1 MVRTGL
7 CAARSARLIVVFGG
21 GLIATLIAAGLFGSV
36 APATAQSGYGNMF
49 GYQQPRYKRRAVQR
63 SRASDQNSANATAD
77 SNDKK
82 GKKDKKEEAKKAAPQ
97 GAVYAV
103 ISLADQHVTVYD
115 ATGRIAQSRIST
127 GMPGHPTPI
136 GLFSII
142 GKERWH
148 HSNIY
153 SGAPMPYMQR
163 ITWSGVAMH
172 TGVVPGYPASHGC
185 IRLPDSFAQQFWGM
199 TQIGN
204 RVVVARRDTTPIE
217 ITNALLPVP
226 KMRPAPDALP
236 GSQQT
241 SLPSSSPVKLASISE
256 HPPVAVS
263 EATPQEPHAAPSSS
277 AKLLN
282 PIEYAKALK
291 ERAQASKAEAEKA
304 AKDALA
310 AAQAAGTE
318 ARQAVDDVKKADADL
333 KGAEAKL
340 AALDAQA
347 PAAVAT
353 AGDRPL
359 APPATTQAVPA
370 LPGTPANAQPAS
382 ATPADPAAAAAAV
395 AAAANARAAAQADI
409 DRARAALT
417 EARAREAAKTP
428 AAFAAVQAWKDAVA
442 ASDLAAETVKE
453 ADRRLEPVSIL
464 FSKKEGRVFI
474 RQDWKEV
481 YDAPITFKD
490 PDRPV
495 GTHLFIAVNGDTDG
509 KMKWS
514 VISVPSGAVPGDEAP
529 RKRAKNDK
537 SAEPAPAPAPQGDT
551 AAAALERVEVAD
563 SVRDRIAELV
573 WTGAQV
579 IVTDNPRSDEM
590 DTDTDII
597 VSTR

>member
-1 MVRTGL
+1 MVRTDL
-7 CAARSARLIVVFGG
+7 NAASSARLIVTLGG
-21 GLIATLIAAGLFGSV
+21 GLVATLIAAGIFGSV

-49 GYQQPRYKRRAVQR
+49 GYQQPRYKRRPVQR
-63 SRASDQNSANATAD
+63 SRTPDQNSANATAD
-77 SNDKK
+77 SKDSKDKK
-82 GKKDKKEEAKKAAPQ
+82 GKKEEAKKAAPQ
-97 GAVYAV
+97 GAVYAI

-185 IRLPDSFAQQFWGM
+185 IRLPDSFAQQLWGM

-204 RVVVARRDTTPIE
+204 RVVVARRDTTPFE
-217 ITNALLPVP
+217 IANALLPVP
-226 KMRPAPDALP
+226 KMRPAPDVLP

-241 SLPSSSPVKLASISE
+241 SVPASSPVKLASISE
-256 HPPVAVS
+256 HAPVAVS
-263 EATPQEPHAAPSSS
+263 EATPQEPQAAPSNP

-291 ERAQASKAEAEKA
+291 ERALASKTAADKA

-310 AAQAAGTE
+310 AAQAAGAD
-318 ARQAVDDVKKADADL
+318 ARQAVDDVTKAEGEFKA
-333 KGAEAKL
+333 AEAKL
-340 AALDAQA
+340 AALDARA
-347 PAAVAT
+347 TPSVAS
-353 AGDRPL
+353 AGSPV

-370 LPGTPANAQPAS
+370 RPGAQATVQPAS
-382 ATPADPAAAAAAV
+382 TAPVDPAAEAAAAAA
-395 AAAANARAAAQADI
+395 ARTAAQADI

-417 EARAREAAKTP
+417 EAQGRETARTP

-495 GTHLFIAVNGDTDG
+495 GTHLFIAVNGDADG

-514 VISVPSGAVPGDEAP
+514 GISVPSGAVPGDEP
-529 RKRAKNDK
+529 SRKRSKNDK
-537 SAEPAPAPAPQGDT
+537 SAEPAPAPAPQADT
-551 AAAALERVEVAD
+551 PAAALERVEVAD

-573 WTGAQV
+573 WNGAQV
-579 IVTDNPRSDEM
+579 IVTDNARSDEM